1 MITSAST
8 HDIKAVTGVIDNV
21 VIKKQEQPTPSNP
34 STKTK
39 TIKQHL
45 CLDRAYNSKVV
56 EQKIFNRGFV
66 LHMPYKRKRG
76 EHINEKEKDCQRK
89 YHPRRRW
96 IAERTNSWHNRFRKL
111 FTRYEKKAENYLGL
125 LQLSC
130 SIIVYRKIILG

>member
-1 MITSAST
+1 LTDKKGIPISAMITSAST

-56 EQKIFNRGFV
+56 EQKIINRGFV
-66 LHMPYKRKRG
+66 LHMPYKR
-76 EHINEKEKDCQRK
+76 
-89 YHPRRRW
+89 
-96 IAERTNSWHNRFRKL
+96 EREGST
-111 FTRYEKKAENYLGL
+111 
-125 LQLSC
+125 
-130 SIIVYRKIILG
+130 